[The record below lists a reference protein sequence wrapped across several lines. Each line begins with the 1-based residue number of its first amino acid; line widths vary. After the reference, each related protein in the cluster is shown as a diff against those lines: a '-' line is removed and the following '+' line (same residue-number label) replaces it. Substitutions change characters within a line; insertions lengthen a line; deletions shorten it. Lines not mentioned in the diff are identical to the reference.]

1 MVQLSHKTILL
12 VEDEFL
18 IAMAEKAILEDYGY
32 SVLLAHTGE
41 DAVHIMEKE
50 NSIDLI
56 LMDINLGKGIDG
68 TEAAKQILKN
78 HDLPLIFLSSH
89 TEREIVD
96 KTEGITSYG
105 YIVKDSG
112 ETVLIQSIKM
122 AFRLFNAQMS
132 RQEKEDLKLKSMVL
146 DQIKDFVTITDT
158 KGIVTYVNKIQEKE
172 LGLSKEDIIGKSIR
186 LFGENPERGGT
197 QREILSETLN
207 KGSWRGEVVNRTAD
221 GRDIILNCRTQVI
234 YDEKGNPISLCGIST
249 DITEQKEYEEKLRRS
264 EHLQRLILSAI
275 PDMLM
280 RFDRDGRYL
289 DILNY
294 REDELAMPR
303 DEVIGKKVSDI
314 IPGDLGTRLEK
325 AILTVLKTNKVESV
339 EYDLDVPAGHS
350 SFEARIVPFSENEVI
365 AFIRDVSQRKKT
377 EEALI
382 KSEEKYR
389 LIVENAN
396 DGIEISQDDKIIF
409 CNTRFARMLGYT
421 VKEIKDISF
430 KNIFTEEGIKYLY
443 EREKSR
449 KSGKPEPNYYET
461 TFYKKDGKIIHVDI
475 KYEIIDYLG
484 HPATF
489 AIIRDITQRKKAE
502 LLLRESEEKYRLIM
516 DNSLDAILLTNPNG
530 QIISANK
537 SACKM
542 FGMTEEELISAGREG
557 IVDIHDPRLVSLL
570 EERRQHGYASG
581 ELTYFRKDGTS
592 FEAEVSSAIFYNSRG
607 ESRTSMIIRDVT
619 ERKRTEKKVEALLRE
634 KELLLKETHHRI
646 KNNMGII
653 KSLLNLQAQKTDR
666 MDSRIILKDAVSRV
680 QSMMVLYDKLY
691 HSESYTELNVKDFL
705 PSLIHDIVALF
716 QGEKPVRTDLHIDRI
731 VMDSRTLSTLGIIL
745 NECITN
751 SMKYAFDAVEDP
763 RITLR
768 VNKDKDKMVVSYSD
782 NGSGCLDKEL
792 PDKCQNFGFQLMDM
806 LVQQLNGTLRID
818 STHGMKIVVEF

>member
-12 VEDEFL
+12 VEDEVL
-18 IAMAEKAILEDYGY
+18 VAMMEKAILEDYGY

-41 DAVHIMEKE
+41 DALHIMEE
-50 NSIDLI
+50 GNSIDLI
-56 LMDINLGKGIDG
+56 LMDINLGKGMDG
-68 TEAAKQILKN
+68 TEAAKQILKD

-112 ETVLIQSIKM
+112 ETVLMQSIKM

-158 KGIVTYVNKIQEKE
+158 KGIVKYVNKIQEKE
-172 LGLSKEDIIGKSIR
+172 LGLSTEDIIGKSIR
-186 LFGENPERGGT
+186 LFGENPEQGAT

-207 KGSWRGEVVNRTAD
+207 KGSWRGEVVNHSAD

-264 EHLQRLILSAI
+264 ERRQRLILSAI

-280 RFDRDGRYL
+280 RFDREGRYL

-303 DEVIGKKVSDI
+303 DELIGKKVRDI
-314 IPGDLGTRLEK
+314 IPGDLGTYWEN

-339 EYDLDVPAGHS
+339 EYELDVPAGHS
-350 SFEARIVPFSENEVI
+350 WFEARIVPFSENEVI
-365 AFIRDVSQRKKT
+365 ALIRNV
-377 EEALI
+377 
-382 KSEEKYR
+382 
-389 LIVENAN
+389 
-396 DGIEISQDDKIIF
+396 
-409 CNTRFARMLGYT
+409 
-421 VKEIKDISF
+421 
-430 KNIFTEEGIKYLY
+430 
-443 EREKSR
+443 
-449 KSGKPEPNYYET
+449 
-461 TFYKKDGKIIHVDI
+461 
-475 KYEIIDYLG
+475 
-484 HPATF
+484 
-489 AIIRDITQRKKAE
+489 TQWKKA
-502 LLLRESEEKYRLIM
+502 
-516 DNSLDAILLTNPNG
+516 
-530 QIISANK
+530 
-537 SACKM
+537 
-542 FGMTEEELISAGREG
+542 
-557 IVDIHDPRLVSLL
+557 
-570 EERRQHGYASG
+570 
-581 ELTYFRKDGTS
+581 
-592 FEAEVSSAIFYNSRG
+592 
-607 ESRTSMIIRDVT
+607 
-619 ERKRTEKKVEALLRE
+619 EKKVEALLHE

-666 MDSRIILKDAVSRV
+666 MDSRFILKDAVSRV
-680 QSMMVLYDKLY
+680 QSMMVLYEKLY

-751 SMKYAFDAVEDP
+751 SMKYAFDTVKDP

-782 NGSGCLDKEL
+782 NGSGYDKEL
-792 PDKCQNFGFQLMDM
+792 PDKHQNFGFQLMDM
-806 LVQQLNGTLRID
+806 LVQQLNGTLKID
-818 STHGMKIVVEF
+818 STHGMKIVLEF

>member
-41 DAVHIMEKE
+41 DAVQIMEKE

-172 LGLSKEDIIGKSIR
+172 LGLSKEDIIGKSICF
-186 LFGENPERGGT
+186 FGKNPELGAT

-264 EHLQRLILSAI
+264 ERLQRLILSAI

-280 RFDRDGRYL
+280 RFDREGRYL

-365 AFIRDVSQRKKT
+365 ALIRNVTQWKKT
-377 EEALI
+377 E
-382 KSEEKYR
+382 K
-389 LIVENAN
+389 
-396 DGIEISQDDKIIF
+396 KI
-409 CNTRFARMLGYT
+409 
-421 VKEIKDISF
+421 
-430 KNIFTEEGIKYLY
+430 
-443 EREKSR
+443 
-449 KSGKPEPNYYET
+449 
-461 TFYKKDGKIIHVDI
+461 
-475 KYEIIDYLG
+475 
-484 HPATF
+484 
-489 AIIRDITQRKKAE
+489 
-502 LLLRESEEKYRLIM
+502 
-516 DNSLDAILLTNPNG
+516 
-530 QIISANK
+530 
-537 SACKM
+537 
-542 FGMTEEELISAGREG
+542 
-557 IVDIHDPRLVSLL
+557 
-570 EERRQHGYASG
+570 
-581 ELTYFRKDGTS
+581 
-592 FEAEVSSAIFYNSRG
+592 
-607 ESRTSMIIRDVT
+607 
-619 ERKRTEKKVEALLRE
+619 EALLHE
-634 KELLLKETHHRI
+634 KELLLKESHHRI

-666 MDSRIILKDAVSRV
+666 MDSRFILKDAVSRV
-680 QSMMVLYDKLY
+680 QSMMVLYEKLY
-691 HSESYTELNVKDFL
+691 HSESYSELNVKDFL

-751 SMKYAFDAVEDP
+751 SMKYAFDTVEDP
-763 RITLR
+763 LITLR
-768 VNKDKDKMVVSYSD
+768 VNKVKNKIVVSYSD
-782 NGSGCLDKEL
+782 NGSGFLDKEL
-792 PDKCQNFGFQLMDM
+792 PDKRQNFGFQLIDM
-806 LVQQLNGTLRID
+806 LVQQLNGTLKID
-818 STHGMKIVVEF
+818 STQGMKIVIEF